1 MNLFVLLTCA
11 FLVADAEPRP
21 AVIVV
26 VGAEG
31 TPEFGREFRTWAG
44 RWADA
49 ASRGKSQFVQIGLD
63 ESPKLADRDLLK
75 EKLLEQAAVE
85 GSEPLWLILIG
96 HGTFDGKTARFN
108 TRGPDVTAGD
118 LAAWLKEARRPV
130 AIVNCAS
137 SSGPFLN
144 ELSGPNRIV
153 ITATKSGHEHNYA
166 RFGDYLSAAMID
178 PRADIDKDDQ
188 TSLLEAYLL
197 ACAGVR
203 EFYAREGR
211 LATEHALLDDNGDR
225 LGTPADWFQ
234 GTRAVKTAKDG
245 APPDG
250 LRAGQLQLVRSQG
263 EERLSAAVR
272 ARRDELEQELARLR
286 RRKAELTEEQ
296 YLNLVEPVLVEIARL
311 YEEPDQVTKPV
322 PPGATNR

>member
-1 MNLFVLLTCA
+1 LF
-11 FLVADAEPRP
+11 
-21 AVIVV
+21 
-26 VGAEG
+26 
-31 TPEFGREFRTWAG
+31 
-44 RWADA
+44 
-49 ASRGKSQFVQIGLD
+49 
-63 ESPKLADRDLLK
+63 
-75 EKLLEQAAVE
+75 
-85 GSEPLWLILIG
+85 
-96 HGTFDGKTARFN
+96 
-108 TRGPDVTAGD
+108 
-118 LAAWLKEARRPV
+118 
-130 AIVNCAS
+130 
-137 SSGPFLN
+137 
-144 ELSGPNRIV
+144 
-153 ITATKSGHEHNYA
+153 
-166 RFGDYLSAAMID
+166 D

-197 ACAGVR
+197 ASAGVR

-311 YEEPDQVTKPV
+311 YEEAGPASEIDQPKRS
-322 PPGATNR
+322 GK